1 MKDLIKKLED
11 IKIYQLATSQFLEL
25 ILESRDSVIN
35 FESLLDLV
43 FNTHKY
49 SIVMLDSLIEAVSAE
64 ANDETK

>member
-1 MKDLIKKLED
+1 MKNLIKKLED

-25 ILESRDSVIN
+25 ILESQDSVIN

-49 SIVMLDSLIEAVSAE
+49 SIVMLDSLIETVSAE
-64 ANDETK
+64 VNDETK

>member
-64 ANDETK
+64 VNDETK

>member
-1 MKDLIKKLED
+1 MKNLIKKLED

-25 ILESRDSVIN
+25 ILESQDSVIN

-49 SIVMLDSLIEAVSAE
+49 SIVMIDSLIETVSAE
-64 ANDETK
+64 VNDETK

>member
-25 ILESRDSVIN
+25 ILESQDSVIN

-49 SIVMLDSLIEAVSAE
+49 SIVMIDSLIETVSAE
-64 ANDETK
+64 VNDETK

>member
-1 MKDLIKKLED
+1 MKNLIKKLED

-25 ILESRDSVIN
+25 ISESQDSVIN

-64 ANDETK
+64 VNDETK

>member
-1 MKDLIKKLED
+1 MKNLIKKLED

-25 ILESRDSVIN
+25 ILESQDSVIN

-49 SIVMLDSLIEAVSAE
+49 SIVMLDSLIEAVLAE
-64 ANDETK
+64 VNDETK

>member
-25 ILESRDSVIN
+25 ISESQDSVIN

-64 ANDETK
+64 VNYETK

>member
-25 ILESRDSVIN
+25 ISESRDSVIN

-43 FNTHKY
+43 FNTHKC
-49 SIVMLDSLIEAVSAE
+49 SIVMLDSLIETVSAE
-64 ANDETK
+64 MNDETK

>member
-11 IKIYQLATSQFLEL
+11 IKIYQLATSQFLKL
-25 ILESRDSVIN
+25 ISESQDSVIN

-64 ANDETK
+64 VNDETK

>member
-1 MKDLIKKLED
+1 MKNLIKKLED

-25 ILESRDSVIN
+25 ILESQDSVIN

-64 ANDETK
+64 VNDETK

>member
-25 ILESRDSVIN
+25 ISESQDSVIN
-35 FESLLDLV
+35 FESLLDLI

-49 SIVMLDSLIEAVSAE
+49 SIVMIDSLIEAVSAE
-64 ANDETK
+64 VNDETK

>member
-1 MKDLIKKLED
+1 MKNLIKKLED

-25 ILESRDSVIN
+25 ISESQDSVIN

-49 SIVMLDSLIEAVSAE
+49 SIVMLDSLIEAVSDE
-64 ANDETK
+64 VNDETK

>member
-25 ILESRDSVIN
+25 ISESQDSVIN

-49 SIVMLDSLIEAVSAE
+49 SIVMLDSLIETVSAE
-64 ANDETK
+64 VNDETK

>member
-25 ILESRDSVIN
+25 ISESQDSVIN

-64 ANDETK
+64 VNDETK

>member
-25 ILESRDSVIN
+25 ILESQDSVIN

-64 ANDETK
+64 VNDETK

>member
-25 ILESRDSVIN
+25 ISESQDSVIN

>member
-25 ILESRDSVIN
+25 ISESQDSVIN

-43 FNTHKY
+43 FNTHKH
-49 SIVMLDSLIEAVSAE
+49 SIVMLDSVIDAVWAE
-64 ANDETK
+64 VNDEPK

>member
-1 MKDLIKKLED
+1 MKNLIKKLED

-25 ILESRDSVIN
+25 ILESQDSVIN

-64 ANDETK
+64 VIDETK

>member
-1 MKDLIKKLED
+1 MKNLIKKLED

-25 ILESRDSVIN
+25 ISESQDSVIN

-49 SIVMLDSLIEAVSAE
+49 SIVMLVSLIEAVSAE
-64 ANDETK
+64 VNDETK

>member
-1 MKDLIKKLED
+1 MKDLIKKLEN

-25 ILESRDSVIN
+25 ISESQDSVIN

-49 SIVMLDSLIEAVSAE
+49 SIVMLDSLIETVSAE
-64 ANDETK
+64 VNDETK

>member
-25 ILESRDSVIN
+25 ILESQDSVIN

-49 SIVMLDSLIEAVSAE
+49 SIVMLDSLIETVSAE
-64 ANDETK
+64 VNDETK

>member
-1 MKDLIKKLED
+1 MKNLIKKLED

-25 ILESRDSVIN
+25 ISESQDSVIN

-49 SIVMLDSLIEAVSAE
+49 SIVMLDSLIETVSAE
-64 ANDETK
+64 VNDETK

>member
-1 MKDLIKKLED
+1 MNNLIKKLED

-25 ILESRDSVIN
+25 ILESQDSVIN

-49 SIVMLDSLIEAVSAE
+49 SIVMLDSLIETVSVE
-64 ANDETK
+64 VNDETK

>member
-25 ILESRDSVIN
+25 ISESQDSVIN

-49 SIVMLDSLIEAVSAE
+49 SIVMLDSLIEAVSDE
-64 ANDETK
+64 VNDETK

>member
-11 IKIYQLATSQFLEL
+11 IKIYQLATSQFLKL
-25 ILESRDSVIN
+25 ISESQDSVIN

-49 SIVMLDSLIEAVSAE
+49 SIVMLDSLIETVSAE
-64 ANDETK
+64 VNDETK

>member
-1 MKDLIKKLED
+1 MKNLIKKLED

-49 SIVMLDSLIEAVSAE
+49 SIVMLDSLIETVSAE
-64 ANDETK
+64 VNDETK

>member
-1 MKDLIKKLED
+1 MKNLIKKLED

-25 ILESRDSVIN
+25 ILESQDSVIN

-43 FNTHKY
+43 FNTHKR

-64 ANDETK
+64 VNDETK

>member
-25 ILESRDSVIN
+25 ISESQDSVIN
-35 FESLLDLV
+35 FESLLDLI

-49 SIVMLDSLIEAVSAE
+49 SIVMIDSLIEAVSAE
-64 ANDETK
+64 VNDETE

>member
-25 ILESRDSVIN
+25 ILESQDSVIN

-43 FNTHKY
+43 FNTHKC
-49 SIVMLDSLIEAVSAE
+49 SIVMIDSLIEAVSAE